1 MQHPGARRAPRGGW
15 FSRTPIGGLRRLSAN
30 SILIIVCCVVF
41 LLDIWLPKIAVQLS
55 QWRVTPGQEQ
65 AWEDLQRAHGAVR
78 VSGLTPNPQGVGRW
92 LVWAGNLPPEI
103 ALRVDPIA
111 EADYV
116 MVSPLRAWLQFTTA
130 QAIVSFAPDGT
141 MQGLQFWRFVGYGF
155 LHVGLS
161 HIVFN
166 MIGLWVFGGIV
177 EERFGRRRYFA
188 IFAVSVVAGA
198 LLFLLLNAFGIALGS
213 GSGMN
218 IPGLLSSDPY
228 APLVGASAGVYGIIL
243 AAAWLAPDEEVLLL
257 FILPIKIRILAL
269 LLLAFAMFALLTSG
283 PNAGGEAAHLGGAI
297 AGWWVARRPHLLDD
311 FFDLFGRRVSP
322 RSTRPLPVDERE
334 IDRILDKVR
343 DRGLASLSERE
354 RETLRAAGSGGAN
367 GRGVHGRN

>member
-15 FSRTPIGGLRRLSAN
+15 FSRTPIGGLGRLSAN

-65 AWEDLQRAHGAVR
+65 AWEDLQRAHGEVR
-78 VSGLTPNPQGVGRW
+78 VIGLTPNPQGVGRW

-198 LLFLLLNAFGIALGS
+198 LLFLLLKK
-213 GSGMN
+213 
-218 IPGLLSSDPY
+218 LL
-228 APLVGASAGVYGIIL
+228 
-243 AAAWLAPDEEVLLL
+243 VLLL
-257 FILPIKIRILAL
+257 L
-269 LLLAFAMFALLTSG
+269 LLLS
-283 PNAGGEAAHLGGAI
+283 
-297 AGWWVARRPHLLDD
+297 
-311 FFDLFGRRVSP
+311 
-322 RSTRPLPVDERE
+322 
-334 IDRILDKVR
+334 
-343 DRGLASLSERE
+343 
-354 RETLRAAGSGGAN
+354 
-367 GRGVHGRN
+367 